1 MQAKNRN
8 LLFAATILLIFII
21 STLSFNTYTTKT
33 PANDNWC
40 DKPLRSG
47 LEKLKEVKT
56 SRPWFKVY
64 DVGHDTYAIDEPYN
78 YEETIAYLI
87 LGKDKALLFDTGM
100 GFDSISLVV
109 KELTKLP
116 VWVLNSHTHP
126 DHIGCNYQFSHILA
140 MNTAYTRANAANGY
154 KHADVAAEV
163 TPASFCLARL
173 PQEDT
178 AHYYIRPF
186 KVMKFINDGYVIDLG
201 GRKLQVI
208 ATPGHTP
215 DAICLYDQQARYLW
229 AGDSFYQG
237 PIFLFDKCTDLKA
250 YKNSINL
257 IARYAALSNRVLPA
271 HNLPIAEPSMVIEAA
286 KDFNRVASGKLKGK
300 PADDNCLTFDCG
312 KFSYLIGSSFM
323 PQLSGYKKKKL

>member
-1 MQAKNRN
+1 MQAKTHHY
-8 LLFAATILLIFII
+8 LFAATILLIFII
-21 STLSFNTYTTKT
+21 STFAFNNYTPKT

-40 DKPLRSG
+40 DKPLRPG
-47 LEKLKEVKT
+47 LEKLKEVKA

-87 LGKDKALLFDTGM
+87 IGKNKALLFDTGM
-100 GFDSISLVV
+100 GFDSISQVV

-140 MNTAYTRANAANGY
+140 MNTAYTRANAASGY
-154 KHADVAAEV
+154 KHADVKAEV

-215 DAICLYDQQARYLW
+215 DAICLYDKQSRYFW
-229 AGDSFYQG
+229 SGDSFYIG
-237 PIFLFDKCTDLKA
+237 PIFLFDNCTNLRD
-250 YKNSINL
+250 YKKSIS
-257 IARYAALSNRVLPA
+257 IMARYAALCNRVLPA
-271 HNLPIAEPSMVIEAA
+271 HNLPVVQPSMVIAAA
-286 KDFNRVASGKLKGK
+286 KDFDQIASGKRKGK
-300 PADDNCLTFDCG
+300 RADGNCLSFDCG
-312 KFSYLIGSSFM
+312 KFSYLIGSSFIQ
-323 PQLSGYKKKKL
+323 QLSTDKNQK